1 MLKAWSVSSLAHED
15 HEAGCTSVCYVSAVK
30 QFGPLSNVTILLY
43 FKAANIGVNILN
55 KKLKVHVD

>member
-15 HEAGCTSVCYVSAVK
+15 HEAGCTSVCYVFALK
-30 QFGPLSNVTILLY
+30 QFGRVSSFTILLY

-55 KKLKVHVD
+55 EKLKVHVD